1 MVITIQASVGA
12 VTVIEGAMETGVAVV
27 VAEAVDA
34 EASER

>member
-12 VTVIEGAMETGVAVV
+12 VTAIEGAMGSGVAVV
-27 VAEAVDA
+27 AAEAVDA